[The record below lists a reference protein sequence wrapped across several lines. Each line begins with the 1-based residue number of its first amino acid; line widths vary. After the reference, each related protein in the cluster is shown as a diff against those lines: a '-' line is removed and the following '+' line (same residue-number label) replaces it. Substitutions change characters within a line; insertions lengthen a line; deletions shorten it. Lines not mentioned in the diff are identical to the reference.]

1 MVEGIDE
8 HESLLVGSD
17 ITPNSLTKHLGI
29 TIYIEEIIL
38 QLESQADLLAKLIE
52 IVSILSRSIS
62 QNGTNLQGT
71 SQKHTGLEANHL
83 DILLFLHIIAVLKLH
98 IILLSLSNLKGC
110 SSKEL
115 HHLGK
120 MLIVALCHSLVSQH
134 QHTVTRE
141 DSSIGIPLPVYSL
154 MTTTEVSII
163 HQVVVQES
171 IVVISLKS
179 YRIHQNLLR
188 IILKEIVSQ
197 EH

>member
-1 MVEGIDE
+1 
-8 HESLLVGSD
+8 
-17 ITPNSLTKHLGI
+17 
-29 TIYIEEIIL
+29 
-38 QLESQADLLAKLIE
+38 
-52 IVSILSRSIS
+52 
-62 QNGTNLQGT
+62 
-71 SQKHTGLEANHL
+71 
-83 DILLFLHIIAVLKLH
+83 
-98 IILLSLSNLKGC
+98 
-110 SSKEL
+110 
-115 HHLGK
+115 

-141 DSSIGIPLPVYSL
+141 DSSIGIPLLVYGL

-188 IILKEIVSQ
+188 IILEEIVSQ